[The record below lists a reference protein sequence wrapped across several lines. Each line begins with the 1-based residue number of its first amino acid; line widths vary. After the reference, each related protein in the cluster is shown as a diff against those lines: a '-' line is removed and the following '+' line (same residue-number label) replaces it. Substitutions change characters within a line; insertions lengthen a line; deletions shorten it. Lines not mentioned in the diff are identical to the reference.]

1 MIKQFPTEP
10 DYFNMIL
17 FSSLASICEGQILQQ
32 HKEREVRDLIIDSRK
47 ILLSEHALFFAISGE
62 RNDGHQFI
70 PDLYSAG
77 IRQFVVEKP
86 VVFSQYPEG
95 NFIQVVSSKSALQA
109 IATTH
114 RSNFSI
120 PVIGITGSNGKTI
133 IKEWLFQLLSPD
145 YKIVKNPGSYNSQI
159 GVPLSIWQMQA
170 HHQLGIFEAGISR
183 PGEMENLAK
192 VIQPSIGIFS
202 NLGSAHDEGFSD
214 SQEKTWE
221 KLKLFSN
228 VEKLVYCSDHEVIAR
243 EVRKTKI
250 PTISWG
256 FSSEADYQINQQG
269 NNVSI
274 RSGKNELTLIL
285 PFVDKAS
292 VENALHCVVLMLH
305 LKYSLQVIQERIQLL
320 YSVPMRLELK
330 QGINN
335 CQIID
340 DSYNND
346 LGGLQISL
354 DFLGSVQKRKKTLIL
369 SDVLQTGLDDE
380 ALTLRIIEII
390 SNSGIQKLLGIGP
403 LLYKQ
408 QSLFNRLS
416 IQTQFYHS
424 TEEAL
429 AQTSWDEFS
438 NEIILVKGARSF
450 HFEKL
455 VNQLQR
461 KIHGTRMEIDLNKM
475 INNLNFFKSRLSPG
489 VKIMAMVKAFAYG
502 SGSEEVANLLQYHRV
517 DYLGVAYADE
527 GVELRKNQI
536 TLPIMVMNPTEE
548 SYGALIAHKLEPVMY
563 SITLLHSWVNFLQGR
578 PCIIHLE
585 LETGMHR
592 LGLEEE
598 DIVEVIQTL
607 KDNKN
612 VSIASIFTHL
622 AGADEQQHDNY
633 STRQYELYMNAYKKI
648 TNELAIKP
656 IRHILNSPGILRL
669 PQYQMDM
676 VRLGIGLYGVNPTE
690 AEFNQLQP
698 VATLKTV
705 ISQIKR
711 IDVGETVGYGRRG
724 KSDRERTIATIAI
737 GYADGFS
744 RSFSRGV
751 GHVLVN
757 GKLAP
762 VFGNVCM
769 DMTMID
775 ITGIEA
781 RVGDDVTI
789 FGEGLPIQEVASSIQ
804 TIPYEILTH
813 TSERVKRVFFAE
825 SF

>member
-1 MIKQFPTEP
+1 
-10 DYFNMIL
+10 MIL
-17 FSSLASICEGQILQQ
+17 FSSLASICQGKILQQ
-32 HKEREVRDLIIDSRK
+32 HKDREIRDLIIDSRK
-47 ILLSEHALFFAISGE
+47 ILLSEQALFFAIAGE
-62 RNDGHQFI
+62 RHDGHQYI
-70 PDLYSAG
+70 SDLYRAG

-86 VVFSQYPEG
+86 LSIFQYPEA
-95 NFIQVVSSKSALQA
+95 NFIQVESSKSALQA
-109 IATTH
+109 IVSTH
-114 RSNFSI
+114 RLNFSI

-159 GVPLSIWQMQA
+159 GVPLSVWQMQG

-183 PGEMENLAK
+183 SGEMENIAK
-192 VIQPSIGIFS
+192 VIQPSVGIFS
-202 NLGSAHDEGFSD
+202 NLGSAHDEGFID
-214 SQEKTWE
+214 LQEKTRE
-221 KLKLFSN
+221 KLKLFSH
-228 VEKLVYCSDHEVIAR
+228 VDTLVYCSDHAVINS
-243 EVRKTKI
+243 EVRRSKI
-250 PTISWG
+250 PSISWG
-256 FSSEADYQINQQG
+256 LSAEAAYQINQQG
-269 NNVSI
+269 SDVSI
-274 RSGKNELTLIL
+274 RSGADELKLIL
-285 PFVDKAS
+285 PFADKAS
-292 VENALHCVVLMLH
+292 VENALHCIVLMLH
-305 LKYSLQVIQERIQLL
+305 LKYSPQVIQERIQLL
-320 YSVPMRLELK
+320 RSVPMRLELK

-354 DFLGSVQKRKKTLIL
+354 DFLGSVQKKKKTLIL
-369 SDVLQTGLDDE
+369 SDVLQTGLGDE
-380 ALTLRIIEII
+380 SLTLRIIEII

-408 QSLFNRLS
+408 QLLFKSLS
-416 IQTQFYHS
+416 IETQFYQS
-424 TEEAL
+424 TQEAL
-429 AQTSWDEFS
+429 AQTIWNEFN
-438 NEIILVKGARSF
+438 NEIILVKGARTF
-450 HFEKL
+450 HFEKI

-475 INNLNFFKSRLSPG
+475 VHNLNFFKSRVSPG

-527 GVELRKNQI
+527 GVELRKNNI

-548 SYGALIAHKLEPVMY
+548 SYTALITYNLEPVVY
-563 SITLLHSWVNFLQGR
+563 SVTLLHSLVNYLHGR
-578 PCIIHLE
+578 PCAIHLE

-592 LGLEEE
+592 LGLEVENI
-598 DIVEVIQTL
+598 DEVIQVL
-607 KDNKN
+607 RANSN
-612 VSIASIFTHL
+612 IVIASIFTHL

-633 STRQYELYMNAYKKI
+633 STQQYELYMNAYEKI
-648 TNELAIKP
+648 TKEVAVKP

-676 VRLGIGLYGVNPTE
+676 VRLGIGLYGVNPTGDVY
-690 AEFNQLQP
+690 NQLQP

-705 ISQIKR
+705 ISQIKK
-711 IDVGETVGYGRRG
+711 INVGDTVGYGRKG
-724 KSDRERTIATIAI
+724 KSDRELTIATIAI
-737 GYADGFS
+737 GYADGFN
-744 RSFSRGV
+744 RSFSGGV
-751 GHVLVN
+751 GRVLVN
-757 GKLAP
+757 GKRAP

-781 RVGDDVTI
+781 RVGDVVTI
-789 FGEGLPIQEVASSIQ
+789 FGDGLPIQEVASSIQ
-804 TIPYEILTH
+804 TIPYEILTN

>member
-1 MIKQFPTEP
+1 
-10 DYFNMIL
+10 MIL
-17 FSSLASICEGQILQQ
+17 FSSLASICQGKILQQ
-32 HKEREVRDLIIDSRK
+32 NQDREIRDLIIDSRK
-47 ILLSEHALFFAISGE
+47 ILLSEQALFFAISGE
-62 RNDGHQFI
+62 RHDGHQYI
-70 PDLYSAG
+70 SDLYDAG
-77 IRQFVVEKP
+77 IRQFVVEKQ
-86 VVFSQYPEG
+86 VSVSLYPEAS
-95 NFIQVVSSKSALQA
+95 FIQVASSKSALQA
-109 IATTH
+109 IVTTH

-159 GVPLSIWQMQA
+159 GVPLSVWQMQG

-183 PGEMENLAK
+183 SGEMENLSK
-192 VIQPSIGIFS
+192 VIQPSVGIFS
-202 NLGSAHDEGFSD
+202 NIGSAHDEGFTD
-214 SQEKTWE
+214 LQEKTRE

-228 VEKLVYCSDHEVIAR
+228 VDKLVYCSDHAVIAS

-256 FSSEADYQINQQG
+256 VSAKADFQINQQG
-269 NNVSI
+269 TDVSI
-274 RSGKNELTLIL
+274 RSGKNELKLIL

-292 VENALHCVVLMLH
+292 VENALHCIVLMLH
-305 LKYSLQVIQERIQLL
+305 LKYSPQVIQDRIQLL
-320 YSVPMRLELK
+320 RSVPMRLELK

-354 DFLGSVQKRKKTLIL
+354 DFLGSVQKKKKTLIL
-369 SDVLQTGLDDE
+369 SDVLQTGLDNE
-380 ALTLRIIEII
+380 ALPLRIIEII
-390 SNSGIQKLLGIGP
+390 SHSGIQKLLGIGP

-408 QSLFNRLS
+408 QLLFKRLS
-416 IQTQFYHS
+416 IQTKFYQS
-424 TEEAL
+424 TEDAL
-429 AQTSWDEFS
+429 AQTTWDEFN

-450 HFEKL
+450 HFEKI

-475 INNLNFFKSRLSPG
+475 VHNLNFFKSRLNPG

-527 GVELRKNQI
+527 GVELRKNHI

-548 SYGALIAHKLEPVMY
+548 SYAALITHKLEPVVY
-563 SITLLHSWVNFLQGR
+563 SITLLHSLVNYLQGR
-578 PCIIHLE
+578 PCVIHLE

-598 DIVEVIQTL
+598 DIDEVIEIL
-607 KDNKN
+607 KANSN
-612 VSIASIFTHL
+612 ISIASIFSHL
-622 AGADEQQHDNY
+622 AGADEQQHDHY
-633 STRQYELYMNAYKKI
+633 STQQYELYRNAYDKI
-648 TNELAIKP
+648 AKELAIKP
-656 IRHILNSPGILRL
+656 VRHILNSPGILRL
-669 PQYQMDM
+669 PHYQMDM
-676 VRLGIGLYGVNPTE
+676 VRLGIGLYGVNPT
-690 AEFNQLQP
+690 ADEFNQLKP

-705 ISQIKR
+705 ISQIKKINR
-711 IDVGETVGYGRRG
+711 GETVGYGRRG
-724 KSDRERTIATIAI
+724 ISDREITIATIAI
-737 GYADGFS
+737 GYADGFN

-751 GHVLVN
+751 GHVLIN
-757 GKLAP
+757 GKRAP

-781 RVGDDVTI
+781 KVGDDVTI
-789 FGEGLPIQEVASSIQ
+789 FGDGLPIHEVAATIQ
-804 TIPYEILTH
+804 TIPYEILTN

>member
-1 MIKQFPTEP
+1 
-10 DYFNMIL
+10 MIL
-17 FSSLASICEGQILQQ
+17 FSSLAAICQGKTLQQ
-32 HKEREVRDLIIDSRK
+32 NKDREIRDLIIDSRK
-47 ILLSEHALFFAISGE
+47 VLLSEQALFFAISGE
-62 RNDGHQFI
+62 RHDGHQYI
-70 PDLYSAG
+70 SDLYRAG
-77 IRQFVVEKP
+77 IRQFVVEKLVSVSP
-86 VVFSQYPEG
+86 YPEA
-95 NFIQVVSSKSALQA
+95 NFIQVVSSKLALQA
-109 IATTH
+109 IVTNH

-159 GVPLSIWQMQA
+159 GVPLSVWHMQG

-183 PGEMENLAK
+183 SGEMENLAK
-192 VIQPSIGIFS
+192 VIQPSVGIFS
-202 NLGSAHDEGFSD
+202 NLGSAHDEGFTD
-214 SQEKTWE
+214 LQEKTRE
-221 KLKLFSN
+221 KLKLFSH
-228 VEKLVYCSDHEVIAR
+228 VDKLVYCSDHAVIAS

-256 FSSEADYQINQQG
+256 VSAEADYQINQQG
-269 NNVSI
+269 TDVSI
-274 RSGKNELTLIL
+274 RSGKNELKLIL
-285 PFVDKAS
+285 PFADKAS
-292 VENALHCVVLMLH
+292 VENALHCIVLMLH
-305 LKYSLQVIQERIQLL
+305 LKYSQQVIQERIQLL
-320 YSVPMRLELK
+320 RSVPMRLELK

-354 DFLGSVQKRKKTLIL
+354 DFLGSVQKKKKTLIL
-369 SDVLQTGLDDE
+369 SDVLQTGLGNE
-380 ALTLRIIEII
+380 ALPLRIIEII
-390 SNSGIQKLLGIGP
+390 SNSGIQKLVGIGP
-403 LLYKQ
+403 LLYRQ
-408 QSLFNRLS
+408 QLLFKRLS
-416 IQTQFYHS
+416 IQTKFYQS

-429 AQTSWDEFS
+429 AQTIWDEFN

-450 HFEKL
+450 HFEKI

-475 INNLNFFKSRLSPG
+475 VHNLNFFKSRLSPG

-527 GVELRKNQI
+527 GVELRKNHI

-548 SYGALIAHKLEPVMY
+548 SYDSLITHKLEPVIY
-563 SITLLHSWVNFLQGR
+563 CITLLHSLVNYLRGR
-578 PCIIHLE
+578 HCVIHLE

-598 DIVEVIQTL
+598 DIDEVIEVLRANT
-607 KDNKN
+607 NI
-612 VSIASIFTHL
+612 SIASIFSHL
-622 AGADEQQHDNY
+622 AGADEQQHDHY
-633 STRQYELYMNAYKKI
+633 STRQYELYINAYDKI
-648 TNELAIKP
+648 AKALAIKP

-669 PQYQMDM
+669 PHYQMDM
-676 VRLGIGLYGVNPTE
+676 VRLGIGLYGVNPT
-690 AEFNQLQP
+690 ADEFNQLQP

-705 ISQIKR
+705 VSQIKK
-711 IDVGETVGYGRRG
+711 INVGETVGYGRRG
-724 KSDRERTIATIAI
+724 KSEREVTIATIAI
-737 GYADGFS
+737 GYADGFN

-757 GKLAP
+757 GKRAP

-775 ITGIEA
+775 LTGIEA
-781 RVGDDVTI
+781 KVGDDVTI
-789 FGEGLPIQEVASSIQ
+789 FGDGLPIHEVASTIK
-804 TIPYEILTH
+804 TIPYEILTN

>member
-1 MIKQFPTEP
+1 
-10 DYFNMIL
+10 MIL
-17 FSSLASICEGQILQQ
+17 FSSLASICQGKILQQ
-32 HKEREVRDLIIDSRK
+32 FKDREIRDLIIDSRK
-47 ILLSEHALFFAISGE
+47 ILLSEQALFFAISGE
-62 RNDGHQFI
+62 RHDGHQYI
-70 PDLYSAG
+70 SDLYSAG

-86 VVFSQYPEG
+86 VSVSLYPEA
-95 NFIQVVSSKSALQA
+95 NFIQAVSSRSALQA
-109 IATTH
+109 IVTTH

-159 GVPLSIWQMQA
+159 GVPLSVWQMQG

-183 PGEMENLAK
+183 SGEMENLAK
-192 VIQPSIGIFS
+192 VIQPSVGIFS
-202 NLGSAHDEGFSD
+202 NLGSAHDEGFTD
-214 SQEKTWE
+214 LEEKTRE
-221 KLKLFSN
+221 KLKLFSH
-228 VEKLVYCSDHEVIAR
+228 VEKLVYCSDHAVITS

-250 PTISWG
+250 PAISWG
-256 FSSEADYQINQQG
+256 LSTEADYQVNQQG
-269 NNVSI
+269 SDVSI
-274 RSGKNELTLIL
+274 RSGKHEFTLIL
-285 PFVDKAS
+285 PFADKAS
-292 VENALHCVVLMLH
+292 VENALHCIVLMLH
-305 LKYSLQVIQERIQLL
+305 LKYSPQFIQERIQLL
-320 YSVPMRLELK
+320 RSVPMRLELK

-354 DFLGSVQKRKKTLIL
+354 DFLGSVQKKKKTLIL
-369 SDVLQTGLDDE
+369 SDVLQTGLDNE
-380 ALTLRIIEII
+380 VLTLRIIEII

-403 LLYKQ
+403 LLYQ
-408 QSLFNRLS
+408 QQLLFKGLS
-416 IQTQFYHS
+416 IQTQFFQS
-424 TEEAL
+424 TNEAL
-429 AQTSWDEFS
+429 AQTIWDEFN
-438 NEIILVKGARSF
+438 NEIVLVKGARFF
-450 HFEKL
+450 HFEKI

-475 INNLNFFKSRLSPG
+475 VSNLNFFKSRLSPG

-527 GVELRKNQI
+527 GVELRKNHI

-548 SYGALIAHKLEPVMY
+548 SYSVLITHKLEPVVY
-563 SITLLHSWVNFLQGR
+563 SITLLYSLVNYLQGR
-578 PCIIHLE
+578 PCVIHLE

-592 LGLEEE
+592 LGLEVE
-598 DIVEVIQTL
+598 DIVEVIKIL
-607 KDNKN
+607 RANKN
-612 VSIASIFTHL
+612 ITIASIFSHL

-633 STRQYELYMNAYKKI
+633 STQQYELYRNAYDKI
-648 TNELAIKP
+648 AKELAVKP

-676 VRLGIGLYGVNPTE
+676 VRLGIGLYGVNPTVD
-690 AEFNQLQP
+690 AFNQLQP

-705 ISQIKR
+705 ISQIKE
-711 IDVGETVGYGRRG
+711 IKAGETVGYGRRG
-724 KSDRERTIATIAI
+724 TSDREVTIATIAI
-737 GYADGFS
+737 GYADGFN

-757 GKLAP
+757 GKRAP

-781 RVGDDVTI
+781 RIGDDVTI
-789 FGEGLPIQEVASSIQ
+789 FGDGLPIHEVASSIQ